1 MKKTIRLTESQLT
14 KLIKR
19 VITES
24 SYEKIENIKNN
35 ISNTKDSDC
44 WKKGMCPVQHGEGQ
58 IVCEF
63 CPSPIAGILI
73 PTIGAIAGAI
83 IGIRN
88 NRERKIREEQEQK
101 WINENPELKD
111 RNFIY
116 FTDGSV
122 QAVRIGTLNDIM
134 IKPKDGTWS
143 KLN

>member
-35 ISNTKDSDC
+35 ISKTKDSDC
-44 WKKGMCPVQHGEGQ
+44 WKKGMCPVQHGEGE

-83 IGIRN
+83 IIIRN

-101 WINENPELKD
+101 WINENPVLND

-134 IKPKDGTWS
+134 IKPKDGSWI
-143 KLN
+143 KLK

>member
-1 MKKTIRLTESQLT
+1 MKKTIRLTESDLT
-14 KLIKR
+14 KLIRR
-19 VITES
+19 VIKES

-35 ISNTKDSDC
+35 ISKTKDSDC

-83 IGIRN
+83 IGIRSH
-88 NRERKIREEQEQK
+88 REKKQREEQEQK

-122 QAVRIGTLNDIM
+122 QAVRVGTLNDVF
-134 IKPKDGTWS
+134 IKPKDGSWIRL
-143 KLN
+143 K

>member
-35 ISNTKDSDC
+35 ISKTKDSDC
-44 WKKGMCPVQHGEGQ
+44 WKKGMCPVQQGEGD

-73 PTIGAIAGAI
+73 PTIGAIAGAMTEGMTKGMTGAMAGAMTEEMTGVMTRAMAGRI
-83 IGIRN
+83 IGGMPKQRLEQLLHQRPN
-88 NRERKIREEQEQK
+88 EWLEE
-101 WINENPELKD
+101 
-111 RNFIY
+111 
-116 FTDGSV
+116 
-122 QAVRIGTLNDIM
+122 
-134 IKPKDGTWS
+134 
-143 KLN
+143 

>member
-1 MKKTIRLTESQLT
+1 MKKTIRLTESELT
-14 KLIKR
+14 KLIRR

-35 ISNTKDSDC
+35 ISKTKNSDC
-44 WKKGMCPVQHGEGQ
+44 WKKGMCPVQQGEGD

-83 IGIRN
+83 IGIKN
-88 NRERKIREEQEQK
+88 HRERKQREEQEQK
-101 WINENPELKD
+101 WINENPELKG
-111 RNFIY
+111 RFFIY

-122 QAVRIGTLNDIM
+122 QGLRQDSPNDIM
-134 IKPKDGTWS
+134 IKPKDGSWS
-143 KLN
+143 KLK

>member
-35 ISNTKDSDC
+35 ISKTKDSDC
-44 WKKGMCPVQHGEGQ
+44 WKKGMCPVQHGEGE

-83 IGIRN
+83 IIIRN
-88 NRERKIREEQEQK
+88 NRERKIRERSTSCRKKNVEK
-101 WINENPELKD
+101 
-111 RNFIY
+111 
-116 FTDGSV
+116 G
-122 QAVRIGTLNDIM
+122 DIR
-134 IKPKDGTWS
+134 
-143 KLN
+143 